1 MDKCHYE
8 KTEPFTTKY
17 LSIKLYQ
24 NSNLN
29 FLVYL
34 IYFDFAL
41 STWRKFYGWSILGK
55 GFSMLF
61 MFSRYTILNSERE
74 LNWLSFF

>member
-1 MDKCHYE
+1 MDKSHYE

-17 LSIKLYQ
+17 LSIKLYH

-34 IYFDFAL
+34 IYFDFAS